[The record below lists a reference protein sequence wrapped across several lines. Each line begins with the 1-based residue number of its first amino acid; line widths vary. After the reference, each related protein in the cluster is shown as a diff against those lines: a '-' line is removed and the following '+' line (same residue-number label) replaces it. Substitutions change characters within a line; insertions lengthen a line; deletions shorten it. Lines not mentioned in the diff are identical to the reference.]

1 MFFYLFVSSCLL
13 YFSLNIIF
21 SKNTVYSILSLI
33 LVFVFSSLLLLFL
46 GLDYMPLIFIT
57 IYIGALSVLFIF
69 VIMMLQVKTYGTKN
83 NTIFY
88 LLFAILLFSFLYL
101 DSQQYYL
108 NLYFLN
114 ELEFSLSNFIEKMPT
129 IKALGSVLFTNYFIY
144 ICLASLSL
152 LIAMIGSVVLVLEPY
167 KKLKNQRIYQQISR
181 NFNNSYFKVK

>member
-88 LLFAILLFSFLYL
+88 LLFAILLFSFLY
-101 DSQQYYL
+101 
-108 NLYFLN
+108 
-114 ELEFSLSNFIEKMPT
+114 
-129 IKALGSVLFTNYFIY
+129 
-144 ICLASLSL
+144 
-152 LIAMIGSVVLVLEPY
+152 
-167 KKLKNQRIYQQISR
+167 
-181 NFNNSYFKVK
+181 